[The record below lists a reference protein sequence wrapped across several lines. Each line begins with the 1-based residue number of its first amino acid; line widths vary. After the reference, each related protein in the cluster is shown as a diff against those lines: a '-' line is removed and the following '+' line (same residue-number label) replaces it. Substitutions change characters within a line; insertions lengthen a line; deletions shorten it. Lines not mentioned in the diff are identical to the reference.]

1 MPLGRF
7 KSIKYIAP
15 SQFSEFLNE
24 LNKSTFIK
32 SHSLF
37 LNDLYNF
44 PSHIATM
51 LCLLSEIG
59 LFSKSVQKSDVSRF
73 PSSETLILRL
83 QKTFLGYRYIP
94 LY

>member
-1 MPLGRF
+1 
-7 KSIKYIAP
+7 
-15 SQFSEFLNE
+15 
-24 LNKSTFIK
+24 
-32 SHSLF
+32 
-37 LNDLYNF
+37 
-44 PSHIATM
+44 M

-73 PSSETLILRL
+73 PSSEPLILRL